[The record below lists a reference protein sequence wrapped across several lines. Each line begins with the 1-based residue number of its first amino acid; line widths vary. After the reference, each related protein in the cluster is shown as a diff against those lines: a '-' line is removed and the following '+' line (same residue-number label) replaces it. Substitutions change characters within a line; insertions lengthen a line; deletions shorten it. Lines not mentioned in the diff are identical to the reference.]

1 MDVREFQNKKQKK
14 NKKSK
19 KKTKAER
26 WMRMMLNDDD
36 DDDDNMSLHV
46 FPILTAVLGSRG
58 VSVEEIDRLPRKN
71 KYKKKIP

>member
-1 MDVREFQNKKQKK
+1 
-14 NKKSK
+14 
-19 KKTKAER
+19 
-26 WMRMMLNDDD
+26 MRMMLNDDD

-71 KYKKKIP
+71 KYKKKYHNPFSHLDYLRKG